1 MLPYHLVNPANK
13 ISLLLR
19 RVILSLS
26 LCLFMYIHTYV
37 HKHTHTHTRTSAF
50 ARACDP
56 LVLSSSALHVLFVKE
71 SVCLQGGEGGDQK
84 HISVSRPW
92 QACTRALSLALLR
105 SHIQKLSPSHPPL
118 SFACSLARS
127 PSLACVPSRRCPLPL
142 SPPLPP
148 ARSHTDPTHSNT
160 HKFTHSTATSYPKL
174 WRIQYRT
181 HKQSVEDTRAANCN
195 TLQQHTPG
203 LAH

>member
-71 SVCLQGGEGGDQK
+71 SVGLQRGGGGYQK
-84 HISVSRPW
+84 HISVSRLW
-92 QACTRALSLALLR
+92 HTCTRALSLALLC
-105 SHIQKLSPSHPPL
+105 SHRQKISFSHPPPL
-118 SFACSLARS
+118 FCLLARS
-127 PSLACVPSRRCPLPL
+127 LSFSCLRSITEMPSPSL
-142 SPPLPP
+142 SPPPTCAL
-148 ARSHTDPTHSNT
+148 SHRPNALKHTQIHTLH
-160 HKFTHSTATSYPKL
+160 
-174 WRIQYRT
+174 
-181 HKQSVEDTRAANCN
+181 CN
-195 TLQQHTPG
+195 IVPQA
-203 LAH
+203 LAHSVQDTQAVSRGHTSS